1 MLPEVLIHVQMLR
14 LEDSVVMQSIIV
26 SSKANRNHSDVCL
39 PKPCQV
45 LLLLNDFVIV
55 ITITV
60 VIGVNNYQNL
70 PSPR

>member
-1 MLPEVLIHVQMLR
+1 
-14 LEDSVVMQSIIV
+14 MQSIIV

-45 LLLLNDFVIV
+45 LLLNDFIIV

-70 PSPR
+70 PSPREY